1 MNGFIAKPIN
11 MATLIGAIETALN
24 AEPASAERLEIAGL

>member
-11 MATLIGAIETALN
+11 MATMIEAIETALR
-24 AEPASAERLEIAGL
+24 PAAQAPERLEIAGF